1 MTTQKSFENIIKQYQ
16 KSYDIAIELY
26 ALFEDASPSEL
37 LRIEVSLSD
46 EIKTLLQFSGL
57 DWTNCGNLGR
67 HLTFLNRY
75 LKNCD
80 KESCAQDIKDILFTD
95 LPALLRV
102 LVSNSEENNYLDSK
116 LRDAVLPLI
125 HGGHYDSAIRKV
137 FILLTERLR
146 HIFNIADLIDG
157 DDLINKIFGSNSKL
171 CGDLKEDEKQAIRNL
186 LSGFY
191 GVFRNSIAH
200 NNVETDISQSCAML
214 EMGNSIILK
223 LEGIANNQ

>member
-1 MTTQKSFENIIKQYQ
+1 MTAHQSFENIIKQYQ

-26 ALFEDASPSEL
+26 ALFEDATASEL
-37 LRIEVSLSD
+37 LRIG
-46 EIKTLLQFSGL
+46 KTLSNEVEALLRFSNL
-57 DWTNCGNLGR
+57 NWSSCGNLSR

-75 LKNCD
+75 LEKGD
-80 KESCAQDIKDILFTD
+80 KISCSQDIKDILFTD

-102 LVSNSEENNYLDSK
+102 LISKSEENNHLDLK
-116 LRDAVLPLI
+116 LRDGVIPLI
-125 HGGHYDSAIRKV
+125 NGGHHDSAIRKV

-146 HIFNIADLIDG
+146 RIFNINSPIDG

-171 CGDLKEDEKQAIRNL
+171 CGNLNEDQKQAMRNL

-191 GVFRNSIAH
+191 GVFRNNFAH
-200 NNVETDISQSCAML
+200 NDVEPDIGQSRAML

-223 LEGIANNQ
+223 LEQIANN

>member
-1 MTTQKSFENIIKQYQ
+1 MTAHQSFENFIKQYQ

-26 ALFEDASPSEL
+26 ALFEDATASEL
-37 LRIEVSLSD
+37 LRIG
-46 EIKTLLQFSGL
+46 KTLSNEVEALLRFSNL
-57 DWTNCGNLGR
+57 NWSSCGNLSR

-75 LKNCD
+75 LEKGD
-80 KESCAQDIKDILFTD
+80 KISCSQDIKDILFTD

-102 LVSNSEENNYLDSK
+102 LISKSEENNHLDLK
-116 LRDAVLPLI
+116 LRDGVIPLI
-125 HGGHYDSAIRKV
+125 NGGHHDSAIRKV

-146 HIFNIADLIDG
+146 RIFNINSPIDG

-171 CGDLKEDEKQAIRNL
+171 CGNLNEDQKQAMRNL

-191 GVFRNSIAH
+191 GVFRNNFAH
-200 NNVETDISQSCAML
+200 NDVEPDIGQSRAML

-223 LEGIANNQ
+223 LEQIANN